1 MMSFLKSFLTG
12 EKSVEEK
19 AILAGQQKKR
29 DVMTVDA
36 FAADEEEVSGE
47 EACQTTYS
55 GCGGCGCRQ

>member
-1 MMSFLKSFLTG
+1 MISFLKNFLTG

-19 AILAGQQKKR
+19 ALLAAQQKKR

-36 FAADEEEVSGE
+36 YAMDEEEGKEDESC
-47 EACQTTYS
+47 ATTYS